1 VLEGVVQASGEVLAG
16 LSCLFEDLKHVF
28 GECGGVWT
36 LPLELLIHTVNV
48 LGILDRRLLLAAM
61 GAEEMQ
67 IEASFSEAIRIAK
80 EQKSISLEKR
90 AEGTYA
96 EYRKQKASA
105 LGGHGFR
112 LPLW

>member
-1 VLEGVVQASGEVLAG
+1 MLEAVVQASGEVLAG

-48 LGILDRRLLLAAM
+48 LGILDRRLLLPAVDADKT
-61 GAEEMQ
+61 Q
-67 IEASFSEAIRIAK
+67 IEASFCAAIRTAK

-90 AEGTYA
+90 AEGA
-96 EYRKQKASA
+96 VVVV
-105 LGGHGFR
+105 GGY
-112 LPLW
+112 